1 MGILVVDPQQTQTT
15 GAIPLM
21 PRYHFVPFRFH
32 RHYTIPV
39 AAGSPAKAPEQSPSE
54 PGHVLGLKQP
64 DGSIT
69 HSKLGIPQKNQ
80 YAAPHICVPTRPT
93 ALIAPTRQMTFSPS
107 PTAGRKIR
115 VYVLK
120 AGAVYQK

>member
-1 MGILVVDPQQTQTT
+1 MLAMDVNDYAGNLAPRSVLRFFAIMLAPTRASEQTPDHP
-15 GAIPLM
+15 IRP
-21 PRYHFVPFRFH
+21 PRNPISH
-32 RHYTIPV
+32 T
-39 AAGSPAKAPEQSPSE
+39 
-54 PGHVLGLKQP
+54 
-64 DGSIT
+64 
-69 HSKLGIPQKNQ
+69 KLGISQKNQ
-80 YAAPHICVPTRPT
+80 YAAPHICASTRQA

>member
-1 MGILVVDPQQTQTT
+1 LRTT
-15 GAIPLM
+15 VGARLARERASQFAETLLHPLTEL
-21 PRYHFVPFRFH
+21 PKNALSH
-32 RHYTIPV
+32 T
-39 AAGSPAKAPEQSPSE
+39 
-54 PGHVLGLKQP
+54 
-64 DGSIT
+64 
-69 HSKLGIPQKNQ
+69 KLGISQKNQ
-80 YAAPHICVPTRPT
+80 YAAPHICASTRQA